1 MFSATSPSRRPLHRS
16 ISAPDARL
24 GVFSVDEWLLG
35 WSSSRDQAMSLPTA
49 ANCRNLI
56 CGTVAQLDVQRS
68 RDGLVLPPGALLTR
82 PDPDATWPETL
93 SETVDDLIWFG
104 RAYWL
109 VLATDGQSTAQ
120 LPQGYPVRARRL
132 PPESVEPNLTDDY
145 AAYSRIES
153 YTVGGQEVEPSLI
166 LAFDAGH
173 EGVLRY
179 GSRALA
185 SAYALEVAARR
196 LADVELPAGVLENQG
211 HEMSQTD
218 AEALVAGFQ
227 EARRS
232 SGVAFLQGVKYSR
245 ESLDP
250 ADLQLV
256 DARALAATDICR
268 LFNMPVQLAAA
279 SPSGNASAQL
289 YANLTTTLAQLL
301 TTAVGPYLRAIE
313 AVLGSDQAC
322 PHGQTVAFNAGQWL
336 RADPASA
343 AEYATGLLDA
353 GIINADE
360 ARGYLGL
367 GPSPA
372 ASDLTPGVV

>member
-1 MFSATSPSRRPLHRS
+1 VF
-16 ISAPDARL
+16 
-24 GVFSVDEWLLG
+24 GVDPALLG
-35 WSSSRDQAMSLPTA
+35 WASSRDQAMSLPTA

-68 RDGLVLPPGALLTR
+68 RAGEVLPSGALLTR
-82 PDPDATWPETL
+82 PDPDATWPETIA
-93 SETVDDLIWFG
+93 ETVDDLIWYG

-109 VLATDGQSTAQ
+109 VLAFDGQATAQ
-120 LPQGYPVRARRL
+120 LPRGYPVRARRL
-132 PPESVEPNLTDDY
+132 PPESVEPKLSDDY
-145 AAYSRIES
+145 AAYSRIEH
-153 YTVGGQEVEPSLI
+153 YTVGAEKVEPYYV

-179 GSRALA
+179 GSRALSA
-185 SAYALEVAARR
+185 AYALEVAARR

-211 HEMSQTD
+211 HEMSQVD
-218 AEALVAGFQ
+218 AELLVAGFQ
-227 EARRS
+227 EARRT

-250 ADLQLV
+250 ADLQLI

-313 AVLGSDQAC
+313 AVLGSPQAC
-322 PHGQTVAFNAGQWL
+322 PNGQTVAFNAGQWL

-343 AEYATGLLDA
+343 ADYATGLLAA
-353 GIINADE
+353 GIIDAAE
-360 ARGYLGL
+360 ARGFLGL
-367 GPSPA
+367 GPTSA
-372 ASDLTPGVV
+372 GDLTPGKV